1 MLCSHWLDELRLRL
15 SPFRNGRRRAGGRD
29 SRLTDLRRAAE
40 ILEDRTLLTVTS
52 HFDAMSGVLS
62 INADGFDNVAITG
75 SGGNVLINGE
85 NPDSGAQVAS
95 AIIQIDVTAVGEII
109 RIISGW
115 REGHGLAS
123 CNGTLPGAHRPAK
136 FCEEFWPEFVS
147 NSGGT
152 G

>member
-95 AIIQIDVTAVGEII
+95 AIIQIDVTAVGEFANTLDA
-109 RIISGW
+109 SGVTVAAGFTSPFLSL
-115 REGHGLAS
+115 RLAAGEGNDTVELNRFAG
-123 CNGTLPGAHRPAK
+123 
-136 FCEEFWPEFVS
+136 
-147 NSGGT
+147 
-152 G
+152 